1 MTNCR
6 PQNDVSLRRQGED
19 YRAGMTAAHVVASFR
34 RRRGARSHGW
44 AVPLGRSAQERCR
57 WTATS
62 VSWAHGSSGALVLMA
77 APTIAGSPSQGLA
90 PSRSRLPLVHG
101 MRPVMLRRRM
111 DALDRSARSRARRTT
126 FKGVVAVLTPVCRL
140 GCGDR
145 QGPKDAG
152 VAIRQRAVFQVG
164 AVRVGKADQQVV
176 AVRPGQPRFSDGK
189 AVLEIEVM
197 IGVVVGGRAQEIS
210 EAFVTDRSG
219 EDEFE
224 AAGVRLNRG
233 PAAGGDV
240 GPAVG
245 TRPWADGADPQAR
258 NRFPSARVPGRHR

>member
-19 YRAGMTAAHVVASFR
+19 YRAGVAVAHVVASFR
-34 RRRGARSHGW
+34 RSREARSHGW
-44 AVPLGRSAQERCR
+44 AVPLGQWIGRSAQERCR

-62 VSWAHGSSGALVLMA
+62 VSWAHGSSGAPVLMA

-101 MRPVMLRRRM
+101 MCPVMFRRRM
-111 DALDRSARSRARRTT
+111 DALDRSTRSRARRTT

-145 QGPKDAG
+145 QGPEDAG
-152 VAIRQRAVFQVG
+152 VAIRQRAVLQVG

-176 AVRPGQPRFSDGK
+176 AVRPGHHGSPTGRLCSRPR
-189 AVLEIEVM
+189 
-197 IGVVVGGRAQEIS
+197 
-210 EAFVTDRSG
+210 
-219 EDEFE
+219 
-224 AAGVRLNRG
+224 
-233 PAAGGDV
+233 
-240 GPAVG
+240 
-245 TRPWADGADPQAR
+245 
-258 NRFPSARVPGRHR
+258 